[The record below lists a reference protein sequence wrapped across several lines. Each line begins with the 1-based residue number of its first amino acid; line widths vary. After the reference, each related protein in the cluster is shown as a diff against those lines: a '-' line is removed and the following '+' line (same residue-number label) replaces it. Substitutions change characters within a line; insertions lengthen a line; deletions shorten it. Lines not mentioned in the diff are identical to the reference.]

1 MEDVALPRAT
11 AEYWR
16 LARVRVC
23 GEGVRGWGGEGAL
36 YTEINSICTH
46 ELTDDDD
53 NDEEEIGGN

>member
-1 MEDVALPRAT
+1 MGEVAFPSAA

-16 LARVRVC
+16 LVRVRVG
-23 GEGVRGWGGEGAL
+23 GEGGGGGGAL
-36 YTEINSICTH
+36 YTEINKVCTH

>member
-1 MEDVALPRAT
+1 MGEVAFPSAV

-16 LARVRVC
+16 LVRVWVG
-23 GEGVRGWGGEGAL
+23 GEGVGGEGAL
-36 YTEINSICTH
+36 YTEINKVCTH

>member
-16 LARVRVC
+16 LVRVRVG
-23 GEGVRGWGGEGAL
+23 GEGCGGAL
-36 YTEINSICTH
+36 YTEINSVCTH